1 MKNNVFIYILKKI
14 FCPFQSTWDKVWTCM
29 EGGEGISL
37 VSLMVGLALLL
48 KRVKK
53 LEANDA
59 ENKKKIDLL
68 ERKLD
73 QLNQSRIDQLAN

>member
-1 MKNNVFIYILKKI
+1 
-14 FCPFQSTWDKVWTCM
+14 
-29 EGGEGISL
+29 
-37 VSLMVGLALLL
+37 MVGLALLL

>member
-1 MKNNVFIYILKKI
+1 
-14 FCPFQSTWDKVWTCM
+14 M
-29 EGGEGISL
+29 ESGEGISL
-37 VSLMVGLALLL
+37 FSLIVGFGLLL

>member
-1 MKNNVFIYILKKI
+1 
-14 FCPFQSTWDKVWTCM
+14 M

-37 VSLMVGLALLL
+37 VSLMVGLGLLL

-73 QLNQSRIDQLAN
+73 QLNQSRTVDAVTDTPTKANVVQELKIFLEKLE